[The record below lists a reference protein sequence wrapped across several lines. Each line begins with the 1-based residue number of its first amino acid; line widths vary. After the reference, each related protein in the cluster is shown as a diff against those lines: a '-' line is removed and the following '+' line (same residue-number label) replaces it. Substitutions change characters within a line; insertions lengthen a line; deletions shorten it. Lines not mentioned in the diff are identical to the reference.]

1 MTKSKS
7 TKRAL
12 LLSVLTMLVCCAMLI
27 GSTFAWFT
35 DSVSTSNNKIVAGNL
50 DVELKVMTGE
60 DTFVNVEEQENLF
73 SVNLW
78 EPGVVAYETFK
89 AINAGDLALKYN
101 LFLSYANA
109 NAIEG
114 KTLADV
120 IKVAVIDGALTAGT
134 SRDDLVAA
142 VKDDLKTID
151 TSIKAKDGQLDPEAE
166 DTFTVVLYWEPTN
179 YDNNYNVNNGKT
191 TSDGQPLHIDFG
203 VTLSATQAPKE
214 RDSFNDQYDKSAA
227 IEAPVAVENAI
238 NQGAADSNALL
249 AKEIGATDI
258 IYFDAEGLKD
268 EEDAKAITL
277 NFESGADAHINLAF
291 DAIRGLIG
299 SAVDEQAANIYS
311 VEIGHGQFAD
321 TKVNVFNGQ
330 PMNDAEGNWVKNDL
344 KALFKDASGLLDA
357 LKQAADNDGV
367 DYLDVEIIDMSGN
380 SQIYRMHFNLD
391 GMLG

>member
-277 NFESGADAHINLAF
+277 NFENGADAHINLAF

>member
-151 TSIKAKDGQLDPEAE
+151 TSIKAKDGQLDLEAE

-214 RDSFNDQYDKSAA
+214 SDSFNDQYDKSAA

-277 NFESGADAHINLAF
+277 NFENGADSHINLAF

>member
-134 SRDDLVAA
+134 SRDDLVTA

-151 TSIKAKDGQLDPEAE
+151 TSIKAKDGQLDLEAE

-214 RDSFNDQYDKSAA
+214 SDSFNDQYDVNAA

-258 IYFDAEGLKD
+258 IYFDADGLKD

-277 NFESGADAHINLAF
+277 NFENGADSHINLAF

>member
-109 NAIEG
+109 NAIED

-151 TSIKAKDGQLDPEAE
+151 TSIKAKDGQLDLEAE

-214 RDSFNDQYDKSAA
+214 SDSFNDQYDKSAA

-277 NFESGADAHINLAF
+277 NFKNGADAHINLAF